1 MTTGADM
8 KRTPADI
15 DQTFAALR
23 PAALDA
29 LAEDAYA
36 RRRDADIDEITRSGE
51 PARAV
56 RRRPSRRPLL
66 LVAGVAAACV
76 AAGAIAV
83 PAARDDA
90 PRTVATQRHPDGPV
104 DARSVLLASAQTVER
119 TEETPGRY
127 WYTKFRVQTLSNVNR
142 PDDGGSREA
151 KLPYTYRLASTEER
165 WLSRTGRD
173 RSRTIT
179 GIDRKIDFP
188 TARDEA
194 AWRKAGAPRLTGPGG
209 DKPRVI
215 DDRQTFGEVVA
226 NEPVTVEALLKLPT
240 DAGALTADLERRYRR
255 DVRRTG
261 ADIAGPFEY
270 FVWST
275 AESLLAGPVTPGT
288 KAAFYRVLAAQPGIR
303 TEGRT
308 TDPLG
313 RAGVAV
319 SMSGDGYSL
328 RLIVDPETGRL
339 LAADNRVGQTPGA
352 RGTTTTYL
360 DMGWVDRL
368 GARP

>member
-1 MTTGADM
+1 
-8 KRTPADI
+8 
-15 DQTFAALR
+15 
-23 PAALDA
+23 
-29 LAEDAYA
+29 
-36 RRRDADIDEITRSGE
+36 
-51 PARAV
+51 
-56 RRRPSRRPLL
+56 
-66 LVAGVAAACV
+66 
-76 AAGAIAV
+76 AV

-90 PRTVATQRHPDGPV
+90 PRTAATRQRPTGPV

-127 WYTKFRVQTLSNVNR
+127 WYTKFRVQTLSNVKL
-142 PDDGGSREA
+142 PDGGDGRGA
-151 KLPYTYRLASTEER
+151 KLPYTYRHSSTEER

-188 TARDEA
+188 TAQDEA
-194 AWRKAGAPRLTGPGG
+194 EWRRAGAPRLTGPRG
-209 DKPRVI
+209 DRPRVI
-215 DDRQTFGEVVA
+215 DDRQAFAEVVA

-240 DAGALTADLERRYRR
+240 DAAALTADLKRRYRR

-261 ADIAGPFEY
+261 TDIAGPFEY

-275 AESLLAGPVTPGT
+275 AESLLAGPITPGT

-303 TEGRT
+303 AEGRT

-313 RAGVAV
+313 RGGVAV
-319 SMSGDGYSL
+319 SMSGDGYRL
-328 RLIVDPETGRL
+328 RLIVDPATGRL
-339 LAADNRVGQTPGA
+339 LATDNRVGDTPGA